1 MKWSLQQLYKYNRKS
16 FTFETTYDFKD
27 YIANIEDIID
37 IKEFHVS
44 GVGHNVIDDR
54 FHFELNVKG
63 MLILECARTL
73 VEVPFLIDVQ
83 TIEVFDKVIV
93 GDEDVWLIEK
103 NTIDLKDVVWE
114 TILLQKPIRV
124 ISPLSEG
131 REEE

>member
-1 MKWSLQQLYKYNRKS
+1 MLFRS
-16 FTFETTYDFKD
+16 ETTYDFKD

-44 GVGHNVIDDR
+44 GVGHNIIDDR

>member
-27 YIANIEDIID
+27 YIANIDDIID

-44 GVGHNVIDDR
+44 GVGQNVKDDR
-54 FHFELNVKG
+54 FRFELNIKG

-83 TIEVFDKVIV
+83 TIEVFDKIIID
-93 GDEDVWLIEK
+93 DEDVWLIEK